1 MTKFFVGQRVVLVR
15 GLDLVSRAKNFGI
28 QGRILRFA
36 DWPRGTVCA
45 NGNVTRIDCDTEVR
59 WDGNGGGNAQ
69 NTLQLEPILPEG
81 SAPSEYSFSEL
92 MDSLRET
99 VK

>member
-1 MTKFFVGQRVVLVR
+1 MSKFFVGQRVKV
-15 GLDLVSRAKNFGI
+15 VSTENGAENVIGSEGVVNEI
-28 QGRILRFA
+28 GCEWCSSLSPVIYS
-36 DWPRGTVCA
+36 DDGVGVTI
-45 NGNVTRIDCDTEVR
+45 NGNST
-59 WDGNGGGNAQ
+59 WAFHPW
-69 NTLQLEPILPEG
+69 QLEPILPEG